1 MAVYEVRV
9 SGPIERRGPGH
20 DRRRR
25 GGIEFGP
32 VEKLVSTVAGP
43 GVHLVTEEQLEAVLA
58 DQHLRAREVA
68 PPASL
73 PEPLV
78 GTAGGEGAPSADE
91 QPDEPEAA
99 DEAPAPSDEP
109 AEEEAAAEPEPE
121 PEPPPEKPPTKK
133 RGRHRRK

>member
-1 MAVYEVRV
+1 MAVYGVRV

-25 GGIEFGP
+25 AGIQFGP
-32 VEKLVSTVAGP
+32 VETLISTVAGP
-43 GVHLVTEEQLEAVLA
+43 GVHVVTEEQLEAVLA

-91 QPDEPEAA
+91 QPDEPEA

-121 PEPPPEKPPTKK
+121 PDPPPEKPPAKK